1 LHSQVFY
8 KFKTKCSKNALVF
21 SLFLCEA
28 SAKKASFQMP
38 IIGKLIQ
45 RSTAISFKR
54 ISRASADYKQQLEAL
69 RLNIEHAKK
78 TAFGQQYHFRSL
90 LQKSDLV
97 SRYQQVVP
105 ITEYEQFYTDWL
117 QDTIKGKKD
126 VIWPGRI
133 KYFALSS
140 GTTGSPSKRIPVST
154 EMIRSF
160 QRVSLRQ
167 FSILHELNLPDSF
180 YSAKVLAVGGSTKLK
195 KIEQHYEGDLS
206 GILKKHTSLIAA
218 PFTKPTKKI
227 THLKDWK
234 AKLPLMVQEAP
245 KWDIGIMAG
254 IPSWCVLL
262 LEEIVKHYQ
271 LNHIHEIWPNFQ
283 VYVHGGVYMDPFV
296 ERLQKVSGKPVVLLD
311 TYLASEGYF
320 AYQTSPKKRG
330 MTLLM
335 NNSIFFE
342 FIPFNAEY
350 FTESGELKNQ
360 YKAYTISEVKAGIDY
375 ALVIST
381 NAGLW
386 RYMIGDLVR
395 FVDTTTHEIIIA
407 GRIRQFLSLCGEH
420 LSLDN
425 INQALK
431 EVSTKAKLSFSEYTI
446 HADEQNQ
453 QHCWYI
459 GCDDINVDPKV
470 IEQIDAELQ
479 QINDDY
485 AYVRKHSM
493 PLPKLQLLPTAVFY
507 NYLDS
512 IGKLGAQ
519 NKVPRGMN
527 KEQASRWNAYL
538 SVNGYL

>member
-126 VIWPGRI
+126 VIWPSRI

-180 YSAKVLAVGGSTKLK
+180 YSAKVLAVGGST
-195 KIEQHYEGDLS
+195 
-206 GILKKHTSLIAA
+206 
-218 PFTKPTKKI
+218 
-227 THLKDWK
+227 
-234 AKLPLMVQEAP
+234 
-245 KWDIGIMAG
+245 
-254 IPSWCVLL
+254 
-262 LEEIVKHYQ
+262 
-271 LNHIHEIWPNFQ
+271 
-283 VYVHGGVYMDPFV
+283 
-296 ERLQKVSGKPVVLLD
+296 
-311 TYLASEGYF
+311 
-320 AYQTSPKKRG
+320 
-330 MTLLM
+330 
-335 NNSIFFE
+335 
-342 FIPFNAEY
+342 
-350 FTESGELKNQ
+350 
-360 YKAYTISEVKAGIDY
+360 
-375 ALVIST
+375 
-381 NAGLW
+381 
-386 RYMIGDLVR
+386 
-395 FVDTTTHEIIIA
+395 
-407 GRIRQFLSLCGEH
+407 
-420 LSLDN
+420 
-425 INQALK
+425 
-431 EVSTKAKLSFSEYTI
+431 
-446 HADEQNQ
+446 
-453 QHCWYI
+453 
-459 GCDDINVDPKV
+459 
-470 IEQIDAELQ
+470 
-479 QINDDY
+479 
-485 AYVRKHSM
+485 
-493 PLPKLQLLPTAVFY
+493 
-507 NYLDS
+507 
-512 IGKLGAQ
+512 
-519 NKVPRGMN
+519 
-527 KEQASRWNAYL
+527 
-538 SVNGYL
+538 